1 MMDLKMIL
9 LFANL
14 QISPSSM
21 DWVCKI
27 LQFWSISWYFW
38 SFKTFFIIIF
48 LAFFS
53 RSFRNAGLHIAIPV
67 VNINLKDTVY
77 SFYRSGVSLENYSS
91 W

>member
-38 SFKTFFIIIF
+38 SFKTFFIVSY
-48 LAFFS
+48 LVFFS
-53 RSFRNAGLHIAIPV
+53 RFFTNAGLHIANPL
-67 VNINLKDTVY
+67 VNTNLNDY
-77 SFYRSGVSLENYSS
+77 PFYRSGVPLENNSP